1 MCDTGEQLS
10 GKLLDTFKHLFKLV
24 MTTLSYKL
32 HPGDIYKYLL
42 AMKPIELSAVC
53 ELQIAAYRRML
64 ANCELIK
71 CYSQLYSCWQTTGKH
86 RGSEIEAQRVHERG
100 TYNH

>member
-24 MTTLSYKL
+24 IATHSYKL

-42 AMKPIELSAVC
+42 A
-53 ELQIAAYRRML
+53 
-64 ANCELIK
+64 IK
-71 CYSQLYSCWQTTGKH
+71 L
-86 RGSEIEAQRVHERG
+86 
-100 TYNH
+100 